1 MDIFVS
7 VSVNVNH
14 TDCRTSSLL
23 VWFVFINPT
32 NNSRDSSFYQLQQ
45 FPRVY
50 FGWLTV
56 MIRCMK
62 TACAWECLSACLSV
76 ISSSVRVLKQK
87 SLCAWVTLRQLGFY
101 QPPKCNKFNVRL
113 TEFRW
118 QSVPKPWTGDSEAP
132 VTQPG
137 VRPKYNTF
145 VDVSWPKPTT
155 TTVGDQL
162 TDTAPW
168 VHGFETCRWARL
180 IWTCRAVHL
189 ITRVLGLYRYSERL
203 SAAIFWL
210 RSEWSKF
217 WWDETSGLHV
227 TVASYTSCM
236 LD

>member
-1 MDIFVS
+1 VMAWNGNTTETKTDIAKFISFRVKFFCFRFVSIFCSFFVSVFVSINIIKIFPLTDIFVS
-7 VSVNVNH
+7 VSVDVNH

-145 VDVSWPKPTT
+145 VDVSWP
-155 TTVGDQL
+155 
-162 TDTAPW
+162 
-168 VHGFETCRWARL
+168 
-180 IWTCRAVHL
+180 
-189 ITRVLGLYRYSERL
+189 
-203 SAAIFWL
+203 
-210 RSEWSKF
+210 
-217 WWDETSGLHV
+217 
-227 TVASYTSCM
+227 
-236 LD
+236 